1 LLGAP
6 CWTGMDVVVVVV
18 LVVVLIELLTVFAAS
33 PEGP

>member
-6 CWTGMDVVVVVV
+6 CWTGMDVVIVVV